1 MNCDHVFR
9 VPHLPQPGETLTAR
23 SVSRVSGG
31 KGANQA
37 VAAAR
42 LGADVT
48 LVAAVGDD
56 DDGRFVIREVTAAGV
71 QGDAIA
77 THDDAQTGAAYIN
90 VADDGE
96 NHIVLAPGAN
106 ATLDA
111 TAVERHRDKLRQADV
126 ILLQLETTTAAV
138 EATLAAIPP
147 RGERTPR
154 VILDPAPASDL
165 PDAVL
170 RQVDVISPNQTEA
183 AVFVGDGSPEEQARR
198 LADRT
203 GAAVFLKLG
212 EAGTLGLIDGR
223 TVRQTPPEVEV
234 VDTTAAGD
242 AFTAALAIGLHQL
255 DDPQQA
261 ARLACAAG
269 AAAVTTDG
277 AQPSLPTRDAVD
289 TLLNRF

>member
-9 VPHLPQPGETLTAR
+9 VPHLPRPGETLTA
-23 SVSRVSGG
+23 SDVARVSGG

-42 LGADVT
+42 LGAEVT

-56 DDGRFVIREVTAAGV
+56 DDGRFLRSEVTAAGV
-71 QGDAIA
+71 QSDAIA
-77 THDDAQTGAAYIN
+77 THPGVATGAAYIN
-90 VADDGE
+90 VAADGE

-111 TAVERHRDKLRQADV
+111 AAIDRHRETLQRADIV
-126 ILLQLETTTAAV
+126 LLQLETTLAAV
-138 EATLAAIPP
+138 EATLAAVGP
-147 RGERTPR
+147 RGTRLAQ
-154 VILDPAPASDL
+154 VILDPAPAAEL
-165 PDAVL
+165 LDAVL

-183 AVFVGDGSPEEQARR
+183 AVFVGDGSPEQQARR
-198 LADRT
+198 LADQT

-212 EAGTLGLIDGR
+212 PDGTLGLIDGR
-223 TVRQTPPEVEV
+223 MIRQVSPEVTV

-242 AFTAALAIGLHQL
+242 AFTAALAIGLSEF

-269 AAAVTTDG
+269 AATVTAAG
-277 AQPSLPTRDAVD
+277 AQPSLPTRDTVD
-289 TLLNRF
+289 TLLTQF